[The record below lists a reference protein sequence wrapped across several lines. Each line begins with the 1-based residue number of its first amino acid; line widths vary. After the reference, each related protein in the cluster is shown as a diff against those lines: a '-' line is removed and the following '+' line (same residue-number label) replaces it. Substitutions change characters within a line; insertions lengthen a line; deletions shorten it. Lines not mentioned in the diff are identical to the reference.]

1 MLGCLENP
9 EPSLAPLMNETIATG
24 NPAREAF
31 DRLLGE
37 LRPKLHRYCARMAG
51 SVIDG
56 EDIVQEAIVKAIE
69 AFPEAGSITNAE
81 GWLIRIAHNAA
92 LDFLRRRTRQEAL
105 RSDEDLE
112 MIVDPVSTAN
122 DRLTVATSLRTFM
135 RLPVAQ
141 RGIVILMD
149 VLGYSLDEIGNIL
162 DSSIPA
168 VKAALHRGRAR
179 LREIAQ
185 EPDETPLPVLADSE
199 RSLLAAYVTRF
210 NARDF
215 DAIRAMLADEV
226 QLDLVSK
233 LRGSGRNEV
242 KSYFSRYA
250 EVEDWHFVPGLVD
263 RRPAVIVRD
272 PRTSSRTPSYFILL
286 EWAGDRLVNIRDF
299 RFARYTTEGA
309 ELFVI
314 E

>member
-1 MLGCLENP
+1 MS
-9 EPSLAPLMNETIATG
+9 EPAAT
-24 NPAREAF
+24 AILTRESF
-31 DRLLGE
+31 DRVLSE

-51 SVIDG
+51 SAIDG
-56 EDIVQEAIVKAIE
+56 EDIVQEAAVKAIE
-69 AFPEAGSITNAE
+69 AFPEIGSINNVE

-92 LDFLRRRTRQEAL
+92 LDFLRRRARQEGL
-105 RSDEDLE
+105 HSDEDLE
-112 MIVDPVSTAN
+112 MIIDPTSSAD
-122 DRLTVATSLRTFM
+122 DRLTVATSLQTFM

-141 RGIVILMD
+141 RSTVILMD
-149 VLGYSLDEIGNIL
+149 VLGYSLDEIGNML

-185 EPDETPLPVLADSE
+185 EPVEMPLPVLADSE
-199 RSLLAAYVTRF
+199 RSLLAASVTRF

-215 DAIRAMLADEV
+215 DAIRTMLAEEV

-233 LRGSGRNEV
+233 LRRTGRNEV
-242 KSYFSRYA
+242 KNYFSRYA
-250 EVEDWHFVPGLVD
+250 EVQDWHFVPGLVD

-272 PRTSSRTPSYFILL
+272 PRTPSRRASYFILL

-299 RFARYTTEGA
+299 RFARYVTEGA
-309 ELFVI
+309 ELFVM